1 MTEELTLAQL
11 GQRLRFLTRKLEVA
25 SQTAAVDKA
34 KLINVMARIQ
44 AESCTV
50 VAALIGGCLKNCWTS
65 RYPCLKSLTLW

>member
-1 MTEELTLAQL
+1 MTEELTLTQL

-44 AESCTV
+44 AESVIDMTTAEV
-50 VAALIGGCLKNCWTS
+50 ESKLGHRVNIIEE
-65 RYPCLKSLTLW
+65 